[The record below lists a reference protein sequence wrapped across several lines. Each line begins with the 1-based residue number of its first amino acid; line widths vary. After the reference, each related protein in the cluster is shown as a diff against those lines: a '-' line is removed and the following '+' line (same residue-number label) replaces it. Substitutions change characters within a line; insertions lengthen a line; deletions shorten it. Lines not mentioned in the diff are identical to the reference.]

1 MAAVR
6 MMVVVG
12 TRPEAIKLVPVIK
25 AAAASGWVEP
35 IIVATAQHRHM
46 LDQVIEQFAVKT
58 DHDLNLMTEGQTLS
72 GITARCVS
80 ALDEV
85 IVRERPDLVVG
96 QGDTT
101 TTFAAALTAFY
112 RHIPFA
118 HVEAGLRTFDLQNP
132 FPEEFNR
139 QATSKL
145 TTYHF
150 APTLTAQN
158 HLLSDGVPQQAI
170 TVTGNTVID
179 ALLMTVGSNGRAE
192 RSGPVRNMLLTLHR
206 RENFGA
212 PLQDIGVAL
221 KTLLETE
228 PHLNVVWPVHPNPNV
243 RDWAYDEFSNHP
255 RVRLSQPLEYQ
266 EFVEAML
273 DADFI
278 LSDSGGV
285 QEEAPALGR
294 PVLVLRET
302 TERPE
307 AVTAGVAKLVGT
319 SPETITSAVRDLMH
333 DPKTYARMAQGGS
346 PYGDGHAAKRII
358 DRLAHAFGHQ
368 ESMSK

>member
-1 MAAVR
+1 MAAIR

-12 TRPEAIKLVPVIK
+12 TRPEAIKLSPVIK
-25 AAAASGWVEP
+25 AAASSGWIEP
-35 IIVATAQHRHM
+35 IVVATAQHRQM
-46 LDQVIEQFAVKT
+46 LDQVVEQFAVHI
-58 DHDLNLMTEGQTLS
+58 DHDLDLMTEGQTLS
-72 GITARCVS
+72 GITARCVAGLDQVVS
-80 ALDEV
+80 A
-85 IVRERPDLVVG
+85 ERPDIIVG

-101 TTFAAALTAFY
+101 TTFAAALSAFY
-112 RHIPFA
+112 HHVPFA

-145 TTYHF
+145 TAFHF
-150 APTLTAQN
+150 APTEQARE
-158 HLLSDGVPQQAI
+158 HLLAEGVPTSAI

-179 ALLMTVGSNGRAE
+179 ALLMTVGTMQRE
-192 RSGPVRNMLLTLHR
+192 RRSAPVRNMLLTLHR

-212 PLQDIGVAL
+212 PLKQVGTAL
-221 KTLLETE
+221 KSLLETE
-228 PHLNVVWPVHPNPNV
+228 PDLNIVWPVHPNPNV
-243 RDWAYDEFSNHP
+243 REWAYAAFSDHP
-255 RVRLSQPLEYQ
+255 RVCLSPPLEYRG
-266 EFVEAML
+266 FVEAML
-273 DADFI
+273 EADFI

-319 SPETITSAVRDLMH
+319 DADAITTAVRTLMH
-333 DPKTYARMAQGGS
+333 DAEAYAAMARGGS
-346 PYGDGHAAKRII
+346 PYGDGHASERII
-358 DRLAHAFGHQ
+358 DRLAHAFRVRG
-368 ESMSK
+368 E